1 MVLQP
6 QYCRNNI
13 GLGCSAF
20 ARHYLRNHF
29 CFLLLR
35 LLRCFSSAGL
45 PPIGYYVF
53 NIVGCPIRISTDQ
66 FVCANPR
73 SFSQL
78 ITSFFAS
85 ESHRHPPYALIL
97 LIVLTRLCNKTETY
111 MLSIFFY
118 FLNLSQYV
126 NELFSSIQYSVPVGS
141 VLLTVNCD
149 CLLDC
154 GEYRSRTDDL
164 LRARQAL

>member
-1 MVLQP
+1 MSRPTQDTTILIFSYLYGTITLFGSSFQMILIKAARNIVVLQP

-13 GLGCSAF
+13 GLGYSAF

-53 NIVGCPIRISTDQ
+53 NIVGCPIRISADQ
-66 FVCANPR
+66 SVCARPR

-85 ESHRHPPYALIL
+85 ESLGIPHTPLFC
-97 LIVLTRLCNKTETY
+97 LCAYIFCINDYTKT
-111 MLSIFFY
+111 Y
-118 FLNLSQYV
+118 FL
-126 NELFSSIQYSVPVGS
+126 
-141 VLLTVNCD
+141 
-149 CLLDC
+149 
-154 GEYRSRTDDL
+154 
-164 LRARQAL
+164 

>member
-1 MVLQP
+1 VPRPTQDTTINIFSYLYGTITLFRLPFQVVLVRSALNIVVLQP
-6 QYCRNNI
+6 QNCRNNF
-13 GLGCSAF
+13 GLGFCAF
-20 ARHYLRNHF
+20 ARHYSRNHF

-35 LLRCFSSAGL
+35 LLRCFSSAGS

-85 ESHRHPPYALIL
+85 ESLGIPHTPLFCL
-97 LIVLTRLCNKTETY
+97 
-111 MLSIFFY
+111 
-118 FLNLSQYV
+118 
-126 NELFSSIQYSVPVGS
+126 LFSF
-141 VLLTVNCD
+141 LLSLVNIFIN
-149 CLLDC
+149 
-154 GEYRSRTDDL
+154 
-164 LRARQAL
+164 

>member
-1 MVLQP
+1 MPRPTQDTTMHYIPYLYGAITLYRLPFQVVPVQFAYNIVVLQP
-6 QYCRNNI
+6 QLCRNMI
-13 GLGCSAF
+13 GLGYSAF

-35 LLRCFSSAGL
+35 LLRCFSSAGS

-53 NIVGCPIRISTDQ
+53 NIVGCPIRISADQ

-85 ESHRHPPYALIL
+85 ESLGIPHTPLITSFNDL
-97 LIVLTRLCNKTETY
+97 PFK
-111 MLSIFFY
+111 
-118 FLNLSQYV
+118 
-126 NELFSSIQYSVPVGS
+126 
-141 VLLTVNCD
+141 VLL
-149 CLLDC
+149 
-154 GEYRSRTDDL
+154 
-164 LRARQAL
+164 